1 MIEFTFLKE
10 LILIK
15 PIHQKIVIF
24 VTIGIFLNDGFK
36 FQPNVFNGCHDVLM
50 ISMNLSNIT
59 IWNINSAYYHCITT
73 GISKSDAINTQNI
86 NLTEKSRALWKIKKS
101 LSHIRMV
108 KGIITFGHIEIEKHK

>member
-24 VTIGIFLNDGFK
+24 VTIGIFLDDGFK
-36 FQPNVFNGCHDVLM
+36 FQPNGFNGCHDVLM

-59 IWNINSAYYHCITT
+59 I
-73 GISKSDAINTQNI
+73 
-86 NLTEKSRALWKIKKS
+86 
-101 LSHIRMV
+101 
-108 KGIITFGHIEIEKHK
+108 